1 MDKWIFK
8 NCNGYNMVPESLPV
22 VVKCLDENIEKCSH
36 DVSKGYYVVAAIL
49 VVNRH
54 KGKFIY
60 NINYMLKNRKSEIEY
75 RTHYVKNLGIRL
87 EQIEKQFKRDS
98 TREYW
103 FKKVN

>member
-60 NINYMLKNRKSEIEY
+60 NTIQSESK
-75 RTHYVKNLGIRL
+75 H
-87 EQIEKQFKRDS
+87 KRIS
-98 TREYW
+98 S
-103 FKKVN
+103 KHPPHSKP